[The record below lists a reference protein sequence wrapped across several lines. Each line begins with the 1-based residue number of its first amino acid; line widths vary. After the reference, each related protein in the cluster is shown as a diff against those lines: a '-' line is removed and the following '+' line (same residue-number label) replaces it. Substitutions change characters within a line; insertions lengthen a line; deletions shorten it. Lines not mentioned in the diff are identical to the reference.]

1 MVNFRQREVEHAVL
15 DHDDVGTNGVYR
27 AADGALIR
35 IPAHIEMITQRAVVP
50 GTYVANAHVYQICG
64 DAQAPSDPKVPFP
77 VKVTLTKLNPRVEE
91 VARTEVTMSRLGEQ
105 RTAFQFVIGELGD
118 VSVDREADVP
128 FIPVEPKVDS

>member
-1 MVNFRQREVEHAVL
+1 ML

-27 AADGALIR
+27 ATDGALTR
-35 IPAHIEMITQRAVVP
+35 IPACIEMITLRAVVP
-50 GTYVANAHVYQICG
+50 GTYAANVHVYQVGG
-64 DAQAPSDPKVPFP
+64 DAPQAPSDPKLPFP

-91 VARTEVTMSRLGEQ
+91 VARTEVVMSHLGEQ

-128 FIPVEPKVDS
+128 FIPVEPKVEG